1 MLATTTR
8 FVEKKSV
15 WCLLR
20 FLFISD
26 LSLGRLQVRL
36 GITSCD
42 VVLWFPA
49 VKLLMDVFTIRALR
63 KAPVNLPRRPIE
75 SRGTWPVV
83 YCDVLKLRAFVP
95 SNAWAGEDEKE
106 AEEKEKEASHF
117 SISISLLSCLALFLC
132 LFFLMLRCDVS
143 QVLQRTEMTCWC
155 CRCRRLS

>member
-1 MLATTTR
+1 LLLTLATTTR
-8 FVEKKSV
+8 FVEKMSV
-15 WCLLR
+15 WSLLR
-20 FLFISD
+20 LSFISD
-26 LSLGRLQVRL
+26 LSLGWLQVRL

-75 SRGTWPVV
+75 SRGTWPIV

-106 AEEKEKEASHF
+106 EEEEEIDRETSHF

-132 LFFLMLRCDVS
+132 LSFLCFAVMFLRCCNE
-143 QVLQRTEMTCWC
+143 QR
-155 CRCRRLS
+155 